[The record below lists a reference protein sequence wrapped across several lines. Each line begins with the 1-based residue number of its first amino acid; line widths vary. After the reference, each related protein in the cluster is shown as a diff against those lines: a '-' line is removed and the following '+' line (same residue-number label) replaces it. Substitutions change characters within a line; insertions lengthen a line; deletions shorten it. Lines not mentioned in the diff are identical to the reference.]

1 MDKWMDK
8 WLIGCFAV
16 LVGFFLLGLVL
27 SNSATDSA
35 PAQTQVY
42 DLSNLM
48 YTEVTSGSIYQATDL
63 LVIDCF
69 AESTENGKTDVM
81 YYLVA
86 FEDYNGR
93 IIAASMPV
101 QTTDTIYWEL
111 LRYASNES
119 AQIGDCVVDCYV
131 RAQPNTTGIST
142 TNSQKVLQYFSEAVE
157 QYGDILG
164 DTLIPLE
171 LTLSYYCAI
180 SADPLTK

>member
-1 MDKWMDK
+1 MGKWLDKW
-8 WLIGCFAV
+8 IVGCLTV
-16 LVGFFLLGLVL
+16 LVGIFLCALILG
-27 SNSATDSA
+27 NSASDSA
-35 PAQTQVY
+35 PTQTQVY

-48 YTEVTSGSIYQATDL
+48 YTELTSGTIYQATDL

-69 AESTENGKTDVM
+69 AESTENGKTDAM

-86 FEDYNGR
+86 FKDYNGR

-101 QTTDTIYWEL
+101 YTTDAIYWEL
-111 LRYASNES
+111 LRYASDGS
-119 AQIGDCVVDCYV
+119 AQIGDCVVDCYA

-157 QYGDILG
+157 QYSGVLG

-171 LTLSYYCAI
+171 LVFSYHCDI
-180 SADPLTK
+180 SADPLAK